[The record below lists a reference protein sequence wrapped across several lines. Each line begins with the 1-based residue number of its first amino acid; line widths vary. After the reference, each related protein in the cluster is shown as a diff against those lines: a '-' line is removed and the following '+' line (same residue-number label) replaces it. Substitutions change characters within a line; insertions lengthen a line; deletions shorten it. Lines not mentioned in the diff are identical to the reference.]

1 MLVKAY
7 AKINISL
14 DVTGKREDGYH
25 LLRMVMQSIE
35 LYDIINISKIKSGI
49 ILSCNRKYVPND
61 ERNLAYR
68 AAQVFLQELNIREG
82 VQIYIKKNIPVA
94 AGLAGG
100 SADAAAVLK
109 AMDKLFNTGL
119 SEQSLMSM
127 GLKLGS
133 DIPFCI
139 SGGTALCEGIGE
151 IVTPLESF
159 SNHILVLVKPPF
171 GVSTKEVYQ
180 NLDINK
186 IYRHPDTD
194 NIVKAIGN
202 GDFSYVYSNMK
213 NVLENV
219 TLKKHSMLKNLKAD
233 FIKMGAA
240 GTMMSGS
247 GPTIFGFFDDI
258 LKAQYCY
265 DKLKAQ
271 YEEVFISRTI

>member
-240 GTMMSGS
+240 GAMMSGS

>member
-1 MLVKAY
+1 M
-7 AKINISL
+7 
-14 DVTGKREDGYH
+14 
-25 LLRMVMQSIE
+25 
-35 LYDIINISKIKSGI
+35 
-49 ILSCNRKYVPND
+49 
-61 ERNLAYR
+61 
-68 AAQVFLQELNIREG
+68 
-82 VQIYIKKNIPVA
+82 
-94 AGLAGG
+94 
-100 SADAAAVLK
+100 
-109 AMDKLFNTGL
+109 
-119 SEQSLMSM
+119 
-127 GLKLGS
+127 
-133 DIPFCI
+133 
-139 SGGTALCEGIGE
+139 
-151 IVTPLESF
+151 
-159 SNHILVLVKPPF
+159 LVKPPF